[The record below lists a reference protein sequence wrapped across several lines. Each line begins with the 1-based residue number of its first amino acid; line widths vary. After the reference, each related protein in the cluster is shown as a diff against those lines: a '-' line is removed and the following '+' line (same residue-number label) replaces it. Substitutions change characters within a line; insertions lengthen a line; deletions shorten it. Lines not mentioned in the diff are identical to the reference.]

1 MLPDTDEQDA
11 IRVAERLRTAFAA
24 TVHAVGGRAVTATVS
39 VGFACSDGADSDVD
53 ALLKAAVEA
62 LYRAKIAGRNRVKCA
77 WQGSPAQPAKRRASR
92 RDDDRRAHTGD
103 YACDDGTSCA

>member
-11 IRVAERLRTAFAA
+11 VRVAERLRTAFAA

-77 WQGSPAQPAKRRASR
+77 WRGSQPQPIKRRAVAAR
-92 RDDDRRAHTGD
+92 
-103 YACDDGTSCA
+103 